1 MDEAELF
8 SKASPEVHSK
18 LAVLSIQWLNE
29 TCHSLEEDPNL
40 AATLMGMWCMMRL
53 VCRCTKHNC
62 LQVIKQMTQELIGKL
77 GLNSS

>member
-1 MDEAELF
+1 MF

-18 LAVLSIQWLNE
+18 LAELSKQWLNE
-29 TCHSLEEDPNL
+29 TYHSLEEDPNL

-77 GLNSS
+77 VLNSS

>member
-18 LAVLSIQWLNE
+18 LAELSIQWLKE
-29 TCHSLEEDPNL
+29 TCHSLEQDPNP
-40 AATLMGMWCMMRL
+40 AATLMGVWCMMRL